1 MSGETTDF
9 RHSTIAE
16 PHRARTK
23 DILKTHPE
31 VRQLIGTDSSTFWFT
46 LGLVTFQFVLA
57 ALIADKPWWA
67 IALLAWCVGAFANH
81 SLFVMIHEA
90 THKLVFKQRIGN
102 IITGLLANLPLAFP
116 SYASFQKYHLKH
128 HAFQGVYELDADVP
142 SEWEARLIGHSAFGK
157 ATWLL
162 LYAFFQMA
170 RPFRLKEIQLFDGL
184 TAVNWL
190 VQMVVNVAV
199 WFVFGPGAVVYFTL
213 SLLFSIGLHPLGAR
227 WIQRHY
233 LTGEDEQETFSYYGA
248 LNKIAFNVGYHNE
261 HHDLPSVPW
270 SKLPEINAIAPELYV
285 PLKSHQSWGRLLL
298 QFLFDPKLS
307 LWSRVVRRE
316 RNNVAMTE
324 EYTPDVEMI
333 RAGR

>member
-1 MSGETTDF
+1 MSAEHGDF
-9 RHSTIAE
+9 RHSSIAE
-16 PHRARTK
+16 PHRDRTK
-23 DILKTHPE
+23 DILKRHPE
-31 VRQLIGTDSSTFWFT
+31 VRKLIGTDASTFWPL
-46 LGLVTFQFVLA
+46 LGIVVFQFVMA
-57 ALIADKPWWA
+57 AWVAHRPWWA
-67 IALLAWCVGAFANH
+67 IVLLAWCVGAFANH

-90 THKLVFKQRIGN
+90 THKLFFKKRFPN
-102 IITGLLANLPLAFP
+102 LLAGLLANLPLFFP

-157 ATWLL
+157 AFWLL
-162 LYAFFQMA
+162 FYAFFQMT
-170 RPFRLKEIQLFDGL
+170 RPFRLREIQLFDGL

-190 VQMVVNVAV
+190 VQIAVNAAAWVLL
-199 WFVFGPGAVVYFTL
+199 GPGSVLYFGL

-233 LTGEDEQETFSYYGA
+233 LTGEGEQETFSYYGA

-261 HHDLPSVPW
+261 HHDFPSVPW
-270 SKLPEINAIAPELYV
+270 RKLPEIKAIAPEMYTSLQ
-285 PLKSHQSWGRLLL
+285 SHQSWGRLLL
-298 QFLFDPKLS
+298 RFLFDPNLS

-333 RAGR
+333 RAAR